1 MSERLKNKV
10 VIITGAASGMGKAI
24 AELFARQGA
33 KIIAGDLNE
42 DCVKSVVEK
51 IKQAGGEAIAV
62 KANVANQADIDN
74 LFSSAENSFHGL
86 DILVNNAGIMDNMEP
101 VANVTDSE
109 WERVFSVNTVSVMRT
124 SRIAVKLFLPKKHGV
139 ILNIASVGGIQGARA
154 GAAYT
159 ASKHAVVGLT
169 KNTAYMYEKEG
180 IRCNAIAPGGINTNI
195 SSSMTNIDKF
205 GMQRQ
210 QTGMTTMPEPGSAED
225 IANAALFLV
234 SDEAAYVNGA
244 VLPVDGA
251 WTAY

>member
-1 MSERLKNKV
+1 MKNDTVLIFKIFFKKELNNMSERLKNKV

-42 DCVKSVVEK
+42 DGVKSVVEK

-109 WERVFSVNTVSVMRT
+109 WERVFSVNTVSVMPQVE
-124 SRIAVKLFLPKKHGV
+124 SRLNFFCQKSMGLF
-139 ILNIASVGGIQGARA
+139 
-154 GAAYT
+154 
-159 ASKHAVVGLT
+159 
-169 KNTAYMYEKEG
+169 
-180 IRCNAIAPGGINTNI
+180 
-195 SSSMTNIDKF
+195 
-205 GMQRQ
+205 
-210 QTGMTTMPEPGSAED
+210 
-225 IANAALFLV
+225 
-234 SDEAAYVNGA
+234 
-244 VLPVDGA
+244 
-251 WTAY
+251 